1 MWWKVCRLVMMRLYS
16 HLHPMSVIIAQ
27 SIHTI
32 VFQTKINYYLS
43 DSVISYQQLIDSSFT
58 HHEFYSFL
66 SQQCKLSPQSKII
79 FFSIWNLN
87 ENIPTWEKHIQFF
100 FLSYTFKSYDKLIMT
115 DQITNK
121 QSWTCWDVLSY
132 ILYT

>member
-43 DSVISYQQLIDSSFT
+43 DSVISYQQLIDSPFT

-79 FFSIWNLN
+79 FFQYEISMKIYQPERNTYN
-87 ENIPTWEKHIQFF
+87 F

-121 QSWTCWDVLSY
+121 QSWTCWDVLSH

>member
-79 FFSIWNLN
+79 FFFNMKSQWKYTNLR
-87 ENIPTWEKHIQFF
+87 ETHTIF

-121 QSWTCWDVLSY
+121 QSWTCWDVLSH